1 MSIRCYKYRIYPTDA
16 QKDMIECNFGCCRY
30 VYNHT
35 LERVSKAYKRRGENI
50 SKFNSI
56 KMLPEM
62 KRYASFL
69 KEADSTS
76 LQQSVESLYES
87 LDAFFKRG
95 FGYPGFRSRKVGQS
109 YTSKYVDDNIRF
121 ENGKIRMPKIGLLK
135 FKGGKLH
142 VGKIKTATIKR
153 STTGAYYLIL
163 VCEEDIAPLPT
174 TGSVVGLDV
183 GISDF
188 AVDSNGIHYENP
200 KYLSKSLKKLAREQ
214 RRLSRMQRGS
224 NNYEKQRIKV
234 ARLHE
239 YIANQRFDHQ
249 AKLSTQLIRENQVIV
264 VESLNLKKMVRNPV
278 LAKQIADA
286 AWSLFFQM
294 LEYKTNWYGRTL
306 IRIETFYPSSQLCSC
321 CGYKNSDVKNLNV
334 RKWTCPE
341 CGTQHNRDE
350 NAAINILHKGLKSL
364 AAFA

>member
-30 VYNHT
+30 VYNHV
-35 LERVSKAYKRRGENI
+35 LERTSKAYKRRGESI

-56 KMLPEM
+56 KMLPQM
-62 KRYASFL
+62 KKYASFL

-76 LQQSVESLYES
+76 LQQAVESLYEAR
-87 LDAFFKRG
+87 DVFFKRG
-95 FGYPGFRSRKVGQS
+95 FGYPGFKSRKGSQS

-121 ENGKIRMPKIGLLK
+121 ESSKIRMPKIGLLK
-135 FKGGKLH
+135 FKGGRLP

-153 STTGAYYLIL
+153 NPSGKYYLTL
-163 VCEEDIAPLPT
+163 ACEEEILPLPT
-174 TGSVVGLDV
+174 TGSVIGLDV

-188 AVDSNGIHYENP
+188 AVDSNGVYYENP
-200 KYLSKSLKKLAREQ
+200 KYLSQSLKKLAREQ

-224 NNYEKQRIKV
+224 NNYEKQRIKI

-239 YIANQRFDHQ
+239 YIANQRLDHQ

-264 VESLNLKKMVRNPV
+264 VESLNLKNMVKNHV

-286 AWSLFFQM
+286 AWGSFFRM
-294 LEYKTNWYGRTL
+294 LEYKANWYGRTL
-306 IRIETFYPSSQLCSC
+306 IRVETFYPSSQLCSC

-341 CGTQHNRDE
+341 CKTQHNRDE
-350 NAAINILHKGLKSL
+350 NAAVNILHKGLESL

>member
-16 QKDMIECNFGCCRY
+16 QKDMIECIFGCCRF

-35 LERVSKAYKRRGENI
+35 LERISKAYKRRGENI
-50 SKFNSI
+50 SKFDSI
-56 KMLPEM
+56 KMLSRM
-62 KRYASFL
+62 KKYASFL

-76 LQQSVESLYES
+76 LQQAVDSLYEAR
-87 LDAFFKRG
+87 DAFFKRG
-95 FGYPGFRSRKVGQS
+95 FGYPGFKSRKGSQS
-109 YTSKYVDDNIRF
+109 YTSECVNNNIRF
-121 ENGKIRMPKIGLLK
+121 EGNKIRMPKIGLLK
-135 FKGGKLH
+135 FKGGKLP

-153 STTGAYYLIL
+153 NPSGKYYLIL
-163 VCEEDIAPLPT
+163 ACEEVILPLPT

-214 RRLSRMQRGS
+214 RRLSRMQCGS

-264 VESLNLKKMVRNPV
+264 VESLNLKGMVRNPV
-278 LAKQIADA
+278 LAKQITDA
-286 AWSLFFQM
+286 AWGLFFRM
-294 LEYKTNWYGRTL
+294 LEYKSQWYGRTL
-306 IRIETFYPSSQLCSC
+306 IKVETFYPSSQLCSC
-321 CGYKNSDVKNLNV
+321 CGYKNSDVKNLNI

-350 NAAINILHKGLKSL
+350 NAAINILNKGLKSL

>member
-16 QKDMIECNFGCCRY
+16 QKDMIECNFGCCRC
-30 VYNHT
+30 VYNHVLKRT
-35 LERVSKAYKRRGENI
+35 SKAYKRRGEKF
-50 SKFNSI
+50 SKFECYH
-56 KMLPEM
+56 LVTEM
-62 KRYASFL
+62 KNYAEFL
-69 KEADSTS
+69 NEADSTA
-76 LQQSVESLYES
+76 LQNAIDDFYKARN
-87 LDAFFKRG
+87 AFFKKNTR
-95 FGYPGFRSRKVGQS
+95 YPGFRSRKGSQS
-109 YTSKYVDDNIRF
+109 YTSKCVNNNIRF
-121 ENGKIRMPKIGLLK
+121 EGNKIRMPKIGLLK
-135 FKGGKLH
+135 FKGGKLP

-153 STTGAYYLIL
+153 NPSGKYYLIL
-163 VCEEDIAPLPT
+163 ACEEVILPLPT